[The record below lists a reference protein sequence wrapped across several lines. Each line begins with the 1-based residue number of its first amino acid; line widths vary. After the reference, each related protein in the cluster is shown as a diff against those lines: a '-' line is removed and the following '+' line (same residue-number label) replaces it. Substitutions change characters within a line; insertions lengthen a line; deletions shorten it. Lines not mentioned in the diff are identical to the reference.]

1 MMRKINFSRLFSR
14 GVVCAAMALVPVH
27 LCLFSFVKTV
37 LSADEEVKL
46 KILAVNPSDT
56 QKLNTTVRQDLHPEV
71 KPEDVIDAAGMETK
85 YNSEKKVFYLQK
97 NVELNPR
104 QTSTFEVRVKNVWNI
119 PDEDIQ
125 KVRQEIEQSMNA
137 LKGTKYAQTGQLLYE
152 KVMEKIT
159 RVEEEQ
165 AKAVGIKQK
174 IEFYRAHIQ
183 QLEDIRGEVFSLGA
197 MRRMEEEN
205 KEGIREV
212 KFSIT
217 AENPS
222 DQPLKMMVRS
232 YLPKE
237 IKSDDVLE
245 KLDFDLVYSRNKN
258 RFTLEKED
266 NFAAK
271 EVKRYQITLR
281 DIWYIPQGDLDFL
294 RKQAEKLVV
303 LFKETPYE
311 KYADQQCAF
320 IFESLDKIKQLQ
332 DEVASSTALEDRMR
346 ASVLNN
352 QRLELIRKKMREL
365 QDLLPEVALKK
376 DNLKPIE
383 QIKHLIKKIVD
394 TRDLILVAFGIQPN
408 KPITWW
414 LIFGIMGFMA
424 LLTGVFYMTWL
435 KKLQENKWTSKAG
448 KSGKK

>member
-1 MMRKINFSRLFSR
+1 MRKINISRLFSR
-14 GVVCAAMALVPVH
+14 GAVCAVVTLVQAIICLVPFTQPV
-27 LCLFSFVKTV
+27 F
-37 LSADEEVKL
+37 SADEEVKL

-56 QKLNTTVRQDLHPEV
+56 HKLKTTVQQVLPPEV
-71 KPEDVIDAAGMETK
+71 KPEDLIDAAGMEAK
-85 YNSEKKVFYLQK
+85 YDGERKVFYLQK
-97 NVELNPR
+97 EVELAPR
-104 QTSTFEVRVKNVWNI
+104 QTSTFEVRVRNVWHI

-125 KVRQEIEQSMNA
+125 KVRGEIEQSMNS
-137 LKGTKYAQTGQLLYE
+137 LKGTKYAQTGQMLYE
-152 KVMEKIT
+152 KVVEKIN
-159 RVEEEQ
+159 RIEEEQ
-165 AKAVGIKQK
+165 AKAVGVKQK
-174 IEFYRAHIQ
+174 IEFYRAHVKQLADIQ
-183 QLEDIRGEVFSLGA
+183 GDVFSLGA
-197 MRRMEEEN
+197 MRRMEEET
-205 KEGIREV
+205 KEGVREV
-212 KFSIT
+212 KFFIT

-237 IKSDDVLE
+237 IKDDDILD
-245 KLDFDLVYSRNKN
+245 KLDFNLVFSQNKN
-258 RFTLEKED
+258 RFALEKED
-266 NFAAK
+266 NFTAK
-271 EVKRYQITLR
+271 EVKKYQITLR
-281 DIWYIPQGDLDFL
+281 DIWCIPQGDLDFL

-311 KYADQQCAF
+311 KYADQQCSF
-320 IFESLDKIKQLQ
+320 IFESLDKIKELQ
-332 DEVASSTALEDRMR
+332 DEVASSTVLEDRMR

-352 QRLELIRKKMREL
+352 QRLELVRKKMREL

-435 KKLQENKWTSKAG
+435 KKLQENKWVSKTG
-448 KSGKK
+448 KQGKK